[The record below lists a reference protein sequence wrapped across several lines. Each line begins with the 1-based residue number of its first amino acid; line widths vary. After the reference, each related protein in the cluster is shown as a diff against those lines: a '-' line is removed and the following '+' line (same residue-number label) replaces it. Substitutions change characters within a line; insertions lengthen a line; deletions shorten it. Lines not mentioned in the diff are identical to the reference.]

1 MCILGLDIST
11 SCTGYSII
19 SLDGNLVDQGYIR
32 FKNSQDVFSRA
43 LEVKNYISDLHK
55 EHRFTHI
62 FVEQNL
68 QAFRSGFSSAKTLVS
83 LARFNGMVSFS
94 ACEVTG
100 IIPEFLNVNTARKQ
114 VGLKVIKSEKTTKEQ
129 VLDWVSNQLSCVN
142 FSWPTKTLKSGPRKG
157 QTILDPGC
165 FDIADA
171 YVIAKAGYNINF
183 IEK

>member
-1 MCILGLDIST
+1 MAILGLDIST

-19 SLDGNLVDQGYIR
+19 GLEGDLVDQGYIR
-32 FKNSQDVFSRA
+32 FKNRQDVFSRA
-43 LEVKNYISDLHK
+43 LEVKKCISDMHRVHK
-55 EHRFTHI
+55 FTHI

-83 LARFNGMVSFS
+83 LARFNGMVSLS
-94 ACEVTG
+94 AHEVTG
-100 IIPEFLNVNTARKQ
+100 ITPEFLNVNTARKQ
-114 VGLKVIKSEKTTKEQ
+114 VGLRVVKSSKTTKEQ
-129 VLDWVSNQLSCVN
+129 VLDWVSNELKSKN

-171 YVIAKAGYNINF
+171 YVIARAGHSISF
-183 IEK
+183 VEK